1 MGRFDCICR
10 QEIKLLYTTGEK
22 LGTIKS
28 NWVIITINDNWSI
41 MDYAY
46 DLLFELGVKF
56 IMLILFYIYSLYAL
70 VGGGDQ
76 WMITS

>member
-1 MGRFDCICR
+1 
-10 QEIKLLYTTGEK
+10 
-22 LGTIKS
+22 
-28 NWVIITINDNWSI
+28 